1 MSLSLFWT
9 ILVWLMLSLGIL
21 AVSVIWVVILAATWT
36 TVSRFLSEYKKA
48 AADLEKEEAEA
59 ARARALEDPDYY
71 RS

>member
-1 MSLSLFWT
+1 MDLTTLWTVFLWLLASLA
-9 ILVWLMLSLGIL
+9 IL
-21 AVSVIWVVILAATWT
+21 AVSVIWIVILAATWS